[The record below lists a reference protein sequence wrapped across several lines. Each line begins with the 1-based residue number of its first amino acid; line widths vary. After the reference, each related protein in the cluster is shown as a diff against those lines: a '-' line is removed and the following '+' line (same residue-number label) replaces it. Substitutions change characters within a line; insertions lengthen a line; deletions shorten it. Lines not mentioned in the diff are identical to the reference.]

1 MADMQA
7 DEVGRSI
14 RTARKVLGLRQADLA
29 ALTGLPTSH
38 LSDIERGVVLP
49 TIPTLRR
56 LSAALGR
63 PMGYFFQQ
71 EPARPRFMGMVIH
84 RTTIGGQAA
93 ARFAQLVEAKTAG
106 EIKLRIYYCA
116 ELGTQAEQLEAL
128 VEGPI
133 HLYVDEPLCFERY
146 AELCGPVFLPYF
158 FADRGQYHRFLQSS
172 LAGEWIWQK
181 LLDRGIRVLNPASNW
196 ECGSF
201 EMLFSTQPLFSPSD
215 LAGRK
220 FRSYPSRAA
229 VGLRN
234 ALRAQA
240 VVVEWSQ
247 VYHAFRTKQI
257 DAFLAPAAYFL
268 STQVYEVARYA
279 TLLMTGYTLNLTIAI
294 SDREYG
300 ALPPQVQ
307 NILVEAAREAGEYC
321 TALAQERTAI
331 DLERLTQ
338 EFGVPVIHPDQ
349 QAWRA
354 SFSAAIETI
363 CTDGL
368 LAPQIYR
375 QIKAL

>member
-1 MADMQA
+1 MADIPA
-7 DEVGRSI
+7 EAVGHSI
-14 RTARKVLGLRQADLA
+14 RAARKALGLRQADLS

-38 LSDIERGVVLP
+38 LSDIERGAVLP

-63 PMGYFFQQ
+63 PIEYFLQQ
-71 EPARPRFMGMVIH
+71 EPVRPRFMGMVIH

-158 FADRGQYHRFLQSS
+158 FADREQYHRFLQSS
-172 LAGEWIWQK
+172 IAQEWIWQK

-201 EMLFSTQPLFSPSD
+201 EILFSTQPLFSPSD

-220 FRSYPSRAA
+220 FRAYPSRAA
-229 VGLRN
+229 VGLRQ
-234 ALRAQA
+234 ALGAQA

-247 VYHAFRTKQI
+247 VYHAFRSKQI
-257 DAFLAPAAYFL
+257 DTFLVPAAYFL

-279 TLLMTGYTLNLTIAI
+279 TLLWSGYTLNLTIAI
-294 SDREYG
+294 SEREYST
-300 ALPPQVQ
+300 LPPHVQ
-307 NILVEAAREAGEYC
+307 KILVEAAREAGEYC
-321 TALAQERTAI
+321 TALAQERTAT

-354 SFSAAIETI
+354 GFSAAIESI
-363 CTDGL
+363 CTEGL
-368 LAPQIYR
+368 LPEQLYR
-375 QIKAL
+375 QLKAL